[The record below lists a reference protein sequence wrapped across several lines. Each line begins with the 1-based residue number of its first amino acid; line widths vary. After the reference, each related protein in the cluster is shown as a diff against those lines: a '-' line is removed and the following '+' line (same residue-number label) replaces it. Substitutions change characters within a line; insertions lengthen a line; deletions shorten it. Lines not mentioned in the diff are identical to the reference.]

1 MKTIELRKQINIEEV
16 KEMKRKAKSEQE
28 HRRFFAIELL
38 LKGEKR
44 ETIVRILELGINSLN
59 LWIKRVNKEGIK
71 GLKTQKGRGAK
82 CRLKEEEKKEIQ
94 EDILKSPRSL
104 GYKQSNWTGKLLM
117 RRMREKYG
125 VEYKQ
130 ANIYVL
136 LKSLGISYQRP
147 TRLYGEC
154 SKEKQEDFKKNF
166 KVE

>member
-1 MKTIELRKQINIEEV
+1 MQTE
-16 KEMKRKAKSEQE
+16 EMKRKAKSEQE
-28 HRRFFAIELL
+28 HRRFFA
-38 LKGEKR
+38 
-44 ETIVRILELGINSLN
+44 
-59 LWIKRVNKEGIK
+59 
-71 GLKTQKGRGAK
+71 
-82 CRLKEEEKKEIQ
+82 KEIQ
-94 EDILKSPRSL
+94 EDILKSPRSI

-166 KVE
+166 KVK